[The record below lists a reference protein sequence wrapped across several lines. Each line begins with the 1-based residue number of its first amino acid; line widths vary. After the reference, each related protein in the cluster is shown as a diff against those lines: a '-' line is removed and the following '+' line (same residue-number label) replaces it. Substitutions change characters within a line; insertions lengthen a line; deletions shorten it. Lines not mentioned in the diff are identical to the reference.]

1 MRIVSILWCVAII
14 AVFTIVLLLPGAA
27 AVQSNNDPEMPRVL
41 LDTHYVPPTGAVI
54 NVAAGDSFQAALN
67 AARPGDTIILQAG
80 VTYTTPPDGFIMP
93 NKAGAGWVVIK
104 SSNMAGLPG
113 EGVRVTPG
121 HAASMPRILTTGLW
135 PAVSTAPGAHHYRFI
150 GIELAVAPD
159 LPHNYGIISLGD
171 GSSAQNSL
179 NVVPHDIILDRCYIH
194 GNATGNISR
203 GIALNSART
212 AVIDSYISN
221 CHGVGYDTQAIA
233 GWNGP
238 GPFKIV
244 NNYLEGAAENVMFGG
259 SSPAIANLVPS
270 DIEFRRN
277 HCYKPLS
284 WKQDDPNYGGIAWMV
299 KNVFELKNAQRLL
312 IDGNI
317 FENNWVAHQSGL
329 AIVFTPRGESGQAP
343 WAVVQD
349 VTFTNNIVRHS
360 AGGINIVGYDDGGP
374 SRQTQRVSISNN
386 LFDDIGT
393 PRWGVNGRFL
403 QIIDGTAYVKVNH
416 NTVFHT
422 SHIIVAEGR
431 THTGFVYTN
440 NISRHNSY
448 GVFGTGA
455 GTGISTLNSYFPG
468 YVFARSLMADGP
480 PNLYPPGNFFPP
492 ALEYVGFIDLSGGN
506 YRLAAGSPYKGAGT
520 DGRDIGADIDQ
531 LQAAIGAAVTSTDLM
546 VVNIASPTSAVAGSE
561 ITYSIS
567 VTNNGLVEAS
577 NIILSDN
584 MPSTVTFVTC
594 SATSGGTCGGS
605 GNSRTIS
612 LNSLL
617 PGQTVTATLIATVN
631 CTAADSSAISNAA
644 AVSSATADYNP
655 GNNAATSEVMVSNP
669 NAPSVAPSIKFF
681 GARGGIGFVNVTA
694 AAGCAW
700 MAESNDSWIVVVSSS
715 GGSGNGV
722 VAFELRENFTGGARM
737 GTIAIAG
744 QDFTVVQYG
753 GSVIACGYSISPGF
767 QVFSAGGGNGFIDV
781 GTDAGCAWHAT
792 TSAGWLNFTSAT
804 VRIGNGRVHYTVS
817 PNIDS
822 TGRNA
827 VIKIGNKVFLVKQKA
842 G

>member
-284 WKQDDPNYGGIAWMV
+284 WKQDEPNYGGIAWMV
-299 KNVFELKNAQRLL
+299 KNLFELKNAQRLL

-317 FENNWVAHQSGL
+317 FENNWAAHQSGL

-360 AGGINIVGYDDGGP
+360 AGGINIVGYDDSGP

-448 GVFGTGA
+448 GVFGTGS

-468 YVFARSLMADGP
+468 YVFARSLLADGP

-492 ALEYVGFIDLSGGN
+492 ALESVGFIDLSGGN

-520 DGRDIGADIDQ
+520 DGKDIGADIDQ
-531 LQAAIGAAVTSTDLM
+531 LQAAMGAAV
-546 VVNIASPTSAVAGSE
+546 
-561 ITYSIS
+561 
-567 VTNNGLVEAS
+567 
-577 NIILSDN
+577 
-584 MPSTVTFVTC
+584 
-594 SATSGGTCGGS
+594 
-605 GNSRTIS
+605 
-612 LNSLL
+612 
-617 PGQTVTATLIATVN
+617 
-631 CTAADSSAISNAA
+631 
-644 AVSSATADYNP
+644 
-655 GNNAATSEVMVSNP
+655 
-669 NAPSVAPSIKFF
+669 VAPSIEFF

-700 MAESNDSWIVVVSSS
+700 TAESNDSWIVVVSSS

-744 QDFTVVQYG
+744 QDFTVVQNG

-792 TSAGWLNFTSAT
+792 TNAGWLNFTSAT

-817 PNIDS
+817 PNIGS

>member
-1 MRIVSILWCVAII
+1 M
-14 AVFTIVLLLPGAA
+14 VLLLPGAA
-27 AVQSNNDPEMPRVL
+27 AVQSNNNPEMPRVL
-41 LDTHYVPPTGAVI
+41 LDTQYVPPTGSI
-54 NVAAGDSFQAALN
+54 ITVAAGGSFQDALN
-67 AARPGDTIILQAG
+67 AARPGDTIMLQAG
-80 VTYTTPPDGFIMP
+80 VTYTTPPDGFVMP
-93 NKAGAGWVVIK
+93 NKSGAGWVVIK

-113 EGVRVTPG
+113 EGARVTPG
-121 HAASMPRILTTGLW
+121 HATSMPRILTTGLW
-135 PAVSTAPGAHHYRFI
+135 PTVSTAPGAHHYRFI
-150 GIELAVAPD
+150 GIEFAVAAE
-159 LPHNYGIISLGD
+159 LPHNYGVISLGD
-171 GSSAQNSL
+171 GSIAQNSL
-179 NVVPHDIILDRCYIH
+179 SVVPHDIILDRCYIH
-194 GNATGNISR
+194 GNANGNVSR

-212 AVIDSYISN
+212 AIIDSYISN

-244 NNYLEGAAENVMFGG
+244 NNYLEGAGENVMFGG
-259 SSPAIANLVPS
+259 STPAIANLVPS

-277 HCYKPLS
+277 HCYKPLT
-284 WKQDDPNYGGIAWMV
+284 WKPDDPTYGGVAWTI
-299 KNVFELKNAQRLL
+299 KNIFELKNAQRLL

-317 FENNWVAHQSGL
+317 FENNWVAQQSGL
-329 AIVFTPRGESGQAP
+329 AIIFTPRGESGQAP
-343 WAVVQD
+343 WSVVQD

-360 AGGINIVGYDDGGP
+360 AGGISISGYDDGGP

-403 QIIDGTAYVKVNH
+403 QMLDGTAYVKVNH
-416 NTVFHT
+416 NTIFHT
-422 SHIIVAEGR
+422 SQIITAEGR
-431 THTGFVYTN
+431 AHAGFVYTN

-455 GTGISTLNSYFPG
+455 GVGISTLNAYFPG
-468 YVFARSLMADGP
+468 YVFARNVMSGGS
-480 PNLYPPGNFFPP
+480 PNLYPTGNFFPL
-492 ALEYVGFIDLSGGN
+492 ALEDVGFIDLSEGN

-531 LQAAIGAAVTSTDLM
+531 LQAAIGAPVASTDLM
-546 VVNIASPTSAVAGSE
+546 VVNSASPTSAVAGSE

-577 NIILSDN
+577 SIILSDN
-584 MPSTVTFVTC
+584 LPSTVTFVTC
-594 SATSGGTCGGS
+594 SATSGGACGGS
-605 GNSRTIS
+605 GSSRTVS
-612 LNSLL
+612 FNSLP
-617 PGQTVTATLIATVN
+617 PGQTVTATLVASVN
-631 CTAADSSAISNAA
+631 CTTANGSAISNAA
-644 AVSSATADYNP
+644 TVSSATADYNP

-669 NAPSVAPSIKFF
+669 NAPSVAPSIQFF
-681 GARGGIGFVNVTA
+681 NARGGRGFANVTA

-700 MAESNDSWIVVVSSS
+700 MAESNDNWIIVVSSS

-722 VAFELRENFTGGARM
+722 VAFELRENFTGGARV

-744 QDFTVVQYG
+744 RDFTVVQNG
-753 GSVIACGYSISPGF
+753 GSVTACGYSISPVS
-767 QVFSAGGGNGFIDV
+767 QVFSASGGNGVIDI
-781 GTDAGCAWHAT
+781 GADAGCAWHAT
-792 TSAGWLNFTSAT
+792 TNVSWLNFTSAT
-804 VRIGNGRVHYTVS
+804 VRIGNGTVHYTVS
-817 PNIDS
+817 PNTSS